1 MRKRTQS
8 LRAETLTQSL
18 ERSKFSSA
26 CGAHGSRSCTLV
38 PPCRMR
44 VRGDETTGNGAVWR
58 QRCVRV
64 SKARAALAPSIM
76 SQAQDKCSRF
86 VLSECPRGEPWPFR
100 LLSGYA
106 TGKHQ
111 EKFKRLDQSSSSN
124 TFEYLQHAFTRGV
137 KHEGD
142 AETMRATIVI
152 ISLTDGRDLE
162 KCTFFQ
168 NSAVLR

>member
-1 MRKRTQS
+1 M
-8 LRAETLTQSL
+8 
-18 ERSKFSSA
+18 
-26 CGAHGSRSCTLV
+26 
-38 PPCRMR
+38 
-44 VRGDETTGNGAVWR
+44 
-58 QRCVRV
+58 RV

-142 AETMRATIVI
+142 AETMRATLVI

-162 KCTFFQ
+162 KCTFFK
-168 NSAVLR
+168 NSAVAVLR

>member
-1 MRKRTQS
+1 MTPS
-8 LRAETLTQSL
+8 LA
-18 ERSKFSSA
+18 RSKFSSV

-142 AETMRATIVI
+142 AETMRATLVI